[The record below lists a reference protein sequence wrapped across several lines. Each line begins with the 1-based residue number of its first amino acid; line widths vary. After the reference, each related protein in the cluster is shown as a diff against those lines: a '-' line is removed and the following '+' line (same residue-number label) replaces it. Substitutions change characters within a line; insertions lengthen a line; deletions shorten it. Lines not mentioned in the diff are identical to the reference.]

1 MKVSAIV
8 TLDGILSGIKI
19 NRIKDRDAKD
29 ALLQDYLAIHRIAKA
44 VEGEKKE
51 IVDKFQD
58 DWRDSL
64 APVQEL
70 REKGV
75 PVIGHDDYLDAEQ
88 DALRTI
94 ATLYEKEEE
103 IALVPVPSGTLCNPD
118 IWAEDITLGQIP
130 GTIDFLVE
138 QGVAKD

>member
-19 NRIKDRDAKD
+19 NRIKEREDKD
-29 ALLQDYLAIHRIAKA
+29 ALLRNYLAIHRIAKA

-51 IVDKFQD
+51 IVDKFQK
-58 DWRDSL
+58 DWAEEL
-64 APVQEL
+64 APVQAL
-70 REKGV
+70 REKGE
-75 PVIGHDDYLDAEQ
+75 PVTGHDDYLDAEQ

-103 IALVPVPSGTLCNPD
+103 IAIVPVPSGTLCNPD

-138 QGVAKD
+138 HGVAE